1 MLRVKNI
8 WKYLIL
14 SFLSLFLCSCLRA
27 DMVPNEST
35 TQIVQEV
42 QNKNLNEVVDDGETV
57 VDILK
62 DGDNVEQLTQNDWE
76 NQNNSLDYDE
86 LEKRAYNGEF
96 IEVLSGDS
104 YDINM
109 DGIKERIEF
118 NFIKNNMNY
127 IEDCEVRIGSI
138 IATVP
143 ITNPTG
149 KVYISCLTNYQSS
162 LQILIDE
169 YGPSNDDMT
178 TILYFT
184 NNSLIEIGKVGGLV
198 GNLRSLGNGL
208 FQSYERAST
217 LQTWYH
223 PRKFYIL
230 HASKYS
236 TVDYPQIV
244 YMPKELYAV
253 GTNVKLLRDLPLLS
267 SQYTS
272 ETTHTIKKG
281 SLATIIASDDE
292 NWIYIKDSNSF
303 NSGWVRIKDLDVII
317 NGEEHYGQEVFD
329 GLLIAD

>member
-8 WKYLIL
+8 LKYLIL
-14 SFLSLFLCSCLRA
+14 SCLSLFLCSCLRA
-27 DMVPNEST
+27 DMLPNESK
-35 TQIVQEV
+35 TQMSQEV
-42 QNKNLNEVVDDGETV
+42 EKENLNEVADKEVYSGISKGNESLVD
-57 VDILK
+57 
-62 DGDNVEQLTQNDWE
+62 LTQNKQE
-76 NQNNSLDYDE
+76 YQKNSLDYEE
-86 LEKRAYNGEF
+86 LEKRAYKGEF

-127 IEDCEVRIGSI
+127 IEDCEVRIGST

-149 KVYISCLTNYQSS
+149 KVYISCLTNYKGP

-178 TILYFT
+178 TILYFI
-184 NNSLIEIGKVGGLV
+184 NNSLVEIGKVGGLV

-208 FQSYERAST
+208 FQSIERAST

-223 PRKFYIL
+223 PRNFYIL
-230 HASKYS
+230 DSSKYS

-253 GTNVKLLRDLPLLS
+253 GTNVKLLCDLPLLD
-267 SQYTS
+267 SQYTN
-272 ETTHTIKKG
+272 ETIHTIMKG

-292 NWIYIKDSNSF
+292 KWIYIKDSNTF
-303 NSGWVRIKDLDVII
+303 NSGWVRIQDLDVII
-317 NGEEHYGQEVFD
+317 NGEEHYGQDVFD
-329 GLLIAD
+329 GLWIAD

>member
-1 MLRVKNI
+1 
-8 WKYLIL
+8 
-14 SFLSLFLCSCLRA
+14 
-27 DMVPNEST
+27 MVPNEST
-35 TQIVQEV
+35 TQMSQEV
-42 QNKNLNEVVDDGETV
+42 VKENLNEVTDKEVYSGNSKGNENFDD
-57 VDILK
+57 
-62 DGDNVEQLTQNDWE
+62 LTQNKQDY
-76 NQNNSLDYDE
+76 QKNSLNYDE
-86 LEKRAYNGEF
+86 LEKRAYRGEF
-96 IEVLSGDS
+96 IELQSGDS
-104 YDINM
+104 YDMNM
-109 DGIKERIEF
+109 DGIKEQIEF

-127 IEDCEVRIGSI
+127 IEDCEIRIGSI
-138 IATVP
+138 TATVP
-143 ITNPTG
+143 IANPTG
-149 KVYISCLTNYQSS
+149 QVYISCLTNYQSS

-208 FQSYERAST
+208 FQSYERANT

-223 PRKFYIL
+223 PQKFYIL
-230 HASKYS
+230 QATEFS

-253 GTNVKLLRDLPLLS
+253 GTNVKLLYDLPLLS

-317 NGEEHYGQEVFD
+317 NGEEHYGQEVFA
-329 GLLIAD
+329 GLWIAD